1 VTKPEDPV
9 NPWLTIPAADYEG
22 HMGSP
27 EVGQLAFL
35 SEVFRDALNAYQPR
49 RLLVVGCA
57 TGNGFEHIDRDS
69 CEGVV
74 AVDINP
80 EYLSVL
86 KTRFPDAA
94 IQTRCEDV
102 AKCEFDTASFDLI
115 HCALIFEYVDPSSVV
130 GKLARWLR
138 PGGVLV
144 VVLQLPHD
152 NAAAVSATP
161 YSSLRR
167 LEPIMR
173 LVDPA
178 KLERL
183 AREVRLSELQRE
195 TRTLVSGK
203 RFYVAVFSRRDCTP
217 HEERSEFEGGQVS
230 HSRFDTGMCADPGAK
245 KANERNAPPG

>member
-1 VTKPEDPV
+1 VTKPKDSV

-49 RLLVVGCA
+49 CLLVVGCA
-57 TGNGFEHIDRDS
+57 TGNGFEHIDRDR

-102 AKCEFDTASFDLI
+102 ATCEFDTASFDLI

-173 LVDPA
+173 LVDPGEFA
-178 KLERL
+178 AL
-183 AREVRLSELQRE
+183 ARDAGLTQLRSDV
-195 TRTLVSGK
+195 RTLDSGK
-203 RFYVAVFSRRDCTP
+203 RFHVFVHTSA
-217 HEERSEFEGGQVS
+217 S
-230 HSRFDTGMCADPGAK
+230 
-245 KANERNAPPG
+245 